1 MSRDSSPEKLP
12 DTPPHQVMLSDIT
25 SPELTI
31 SPVEDSSQS
40 EQIDKD
46 DLINM
51 LRDVIRETMTSLNL

>member
-12 DTPPHQVMLSDIT
+12 DTPPLLLNLHC
-25 SPELTI
+25 TI

-40 EQIDKD
+40 EQLDKD

-51 LRDVIRETMTSLNL
+51 LRDVIRETMTSINV